1 MPSEDPITLAAHE
14 IRDVIDN
21 INRVWLQGD
30 PQDLR
35 QFFHPDVVVQP
46 PGESPRVYGIEACVS
61 SYAEFRSQARIQ
73 RFTPGDAEIDVFGDT
88 AVATYRYEIAYILGD
103 EAFDKT
109 AGELLVLMHGDDGW
123 RIIWRTLLS

>member
-46 PGESPRVYGIEACVS
+46 PGESPRAYGIEACVS

-88 AVATYRYEIAYILGD
+88 AVATYRYEIAYILAD
-103 EAFDKT
+103 EAFDET

-123 RIIWRTLLS
+123 RIIWRTLLT